1 MTDVIKLLSK
11 NVSNQIAS
19 GDVIQNPASILKE
32 ILENSIDADAK
43 NIKIILTNG
52 GKNRIH
58 IIDDGIGMSKNDAIK
73 SFERY
78 STSKLTKIEDLFK
91 ISTKGFRGEAL
102 SYISSVTQI
111 ELETREKTSDL
122 GIRLIIENGE
132 LKYKPLPIA
141 MNKGCSICIK
151 NIFYNIP
158 AKRKNLKS
166 SNLELKNIINEFYKI
181 VLSHKEI
188 NFYLENNKKL
198 LFNLNKS
205 SYKERIIQIYGEKL
219 KNKLIKIKKTTKL
232 VKIKGYI
239 THPNYNKNKKLG
251 QYLFLNK
258 RYITNKNIH
267 NAIIASYEGI
277 LNKKENPSYF
287 IFLSM
292 DYNKFNIN
300 INPSKT
306 KVNFFSDS
314 EIELCNN
321 ISSTIKESLGI
332 NNIYNYYY
340 NNKYFFPL
348 TEKSDLKVFNKK
360 YKQIKNLFK
369 NQSFYKN
376 ETKIHLYK
384 WIQIYNS
391 YLLGVIK
398 SGLLLVDQNRAHQ
411 RILYDF
417 FYKKKSKNLK
427 IDKKSFLKKIL
438 SKLNYLGFK
447 IFFLKKKILVQSF
460 SLGIKKTNLTKI
472 IEKIFENEKM
482 MNKKNII
489 YKYICKYFALKK
501 GKKISNLE
509 IKGLIKKLFVSNN
522 PYYSPFGEKILL
534 NVSKE
539 KMKKLFIK

>member
-58 IIDDGIGMSKNDAIK
+58 IIDDGIGMSKNDAIQ

-78 STSKLTKIEDLFK
+78 STSKLTKIEDLLK

-132 LKYKPLPIA
+132 LKYKPFPIA

-198 LFNLNKS
+198 LFNFKKS

-232 VKIKGYI
+232 VKIKGYL
-239 THPNYNKNKKLG
+239 THPNSSKKLG

-300 INPSKT
+300 PSKT
-306 KVNFFSDS
+306 KVNFFYDS

-321 ISSTIKESLGI
+321 ISSTIQESLGI

-360 YKQIKNLFK
+360 YKNLLK
-369 NQSFYKN
+369 KKSFYKN

-384 WIQIYNS
+384 WIQISNS
-391 YLLGVIK
+391 YLLGVGGRK

-417 FYKKKSKNLK
+417 FYKKKYKNIK
-427 IDKKSFLKKIL
+427 RDKKSFLKKIL

-447 IFFLKKKILVQSF
+447 IFVLKNKILVQSF
-460 SLGIKKTNLTKI
+460 SLGIKKTNLSKI
-472 IEKIFENEKM
+472 LEKIFENEKM
-482 MNKKNII
+482 INKKNI
-489 YKYICKYFALKK
+489 ICKYFALKK
-501 GKKISNLE
+501 GKQISNLE

-522 PYYSPFGEKILL
+522 PYYSPFGEKIIF
-534 NVSKE
+534 NFSKE
-539 KMKKLFIK
+539 KIKKLFIK

>member
-78 STSKLTKIEDLFK
+78 STSKLTKIEDLFN

-132 LKYKPLPIA
+132 LKYKPFPIA

-198 LFNLNKS
+198 LFNLKKS
-205 SYKERIIQIYGEKL
+205 SSKERIIKIYGESE
-219 KNKLIKIKKTTKL
+219 KLIKIKKTTKL
-232 VKIKGYI
+232 VKIKGYL
-239 THPNYNKNKKLG
+239 THPNYYKKLG

-300 INPSKT
+300 PSKT
-306 KVNFFSDS
+306 KVNFFY

-340 NNKYFFPL
+340 NNKSFFPL

-360 YKQIKNLFK
+360 YKQIKN
-369 NQSFYKN
+369 
-376 ETKIHLYK
+376 
-384 WIQIYNS
+384 
-391 YLLGVIK
+391 
-398 SGLLLVDQNRAHQ
+398 
-411 RILYDF
+411 F
-417 FYKKKSKNLK
+417 FKKKSN
-427 IDKKSFLKKIL
+427 
-438 SKLNYLGFK
+438 
-447 IFFLKKKILVQSF
+447 
-460 SLGIKKTNLTKI
+460 
-472 IEKIFENEKM
+472 
-482 MNKKNII
+482 
-489 YKYICKYFALKK
+489 
-501 GKKISNLE
+501 
-509 IKGLIKKLFVSNN
+509 
-522 PYYSPFGEKILL
+522 
-534 NVSKE
+534 
-539 KMKKLFIK
+539 

>member
-11 NVSNQIAS
+11 NVSNKIAS
-19 GDVIQNPASILKE
+19 GDVIHNPASILKE

-78 STSKLTKIEDLFK
+78 STSKLTKIEDLLNLY
-91 ISTKGFRGEAL
+91 TKGFRGEAL

-111 ELETREKTSDL
+111 ELETRDQTSDL

-198 LFNLNKS
+198 LFNLKKS
-205 SYKERIIQIYGEKL
+205 SYKERIIKIYGEKL
-219 KNKLIKIKKTTKL
+219 KKKLIKIKKTTKL
-232 VKIKGYI
+232 VKLKGYI
-239 THPNYNKNKKLG
+239 THPNYSKKLG

-300 INPSKT
+300 PSKT
-306 KVNFFSDS
+306 KVNFFY

-340 NNKYFFPL
+340 NNKYFFTL

-360 YKQIKNLFK
+360 YKKIKNLFK
-369 NQSFYKN
+369 NQS

-417 FYKKKSKNLK
+417 FYKKKSKNIK

-447 IFFLKKKILVQSF
+447 IFFFKKKILVQSL
-460 SLGIKKTNLTKI
+460 SLGIKKTNLSKI

-489 YKYICKYFALKK
+489 YKYICKYFSLKK
-501 GKKISNLE
+501 GKKIYNLE

-522 PYYSPFGEKILL
+522 PYYSPFGKKIIF
-534 NVSKE
+534 NFSKE
-539 KMKKLFIK
+539 KIKKLFIK

>member
-43 NIKIILTNG
+43 KIKIILTNG

-58 IIDDGIGMSKNDAIK
+58 ILDDGIGMSKNDAIK

-78 STSKLTKIEDLFK
+78 STSKLTKIEDLLK

-198 LFNLNKS
+198 LFNLKKS

-219 KNKLIKIKKTTKL
+219 KNKLIKIKKTTNL

-239 THPNYNKNKKLG
+239 THPNSSKKLG

-258 RYITNKNIH
+258 RYIKNQNIH

-292 DYNKFNIN
+292 DYKKFN

-306 KVNFFSDS
+306 KVNFFYDY

-340 NNKYFFPL
+340 NNKYCFPL
-348 TEKSDLKVFNKK
+348 TETSDLKVFNKK

-369 NQSFYKN
+369 TKSFYKN

-391 YLLGVIK
+391 YLLGGRK
-398 SGLLLVDQNRAHQ
+398 DGLLLVDQNRAHQ

-417 FYKKKSKNLK
+417 FYKKKYKNIK

-447 IFFLKKKILVQSF
+447 IFVLKNKILVQSL
-460 SLGIKKTNLTKI
+460 SLGIKKTNLSKI
-472 IEKIFENEKM
+472 IEKLFENEKM
-482 MNKKNII
+482 INKKNII
-489 YKYICKYFALKK
+489 YKYICKYFSLKK

-522 PYYSPFGEKILL
+522 PYYSPFGDKIIF
-534 NVSKE
+534 NFSKE
-539 KMKKLFIK
+539 KIKKLFIK

>member
-19 GDVIQNPASILKE
+19 GDVIHNPASILKE

-78 STSKLTKIEDLFK
+78 STSKLTKIEDLFH
-91 ISTKGFRGEAL
+91 IATKGFRGEAL

-188 NFYLENNKKL
+188 NFSLENNKKL
-198 LFNLNKS
+198 LFNFNKS
-205 SYKERIIQIYGEKL
+205 SSKERIIKIYGEKL

-239 THPNYNKNKKLG
+239 THPNSYKKLG

-277 LNKKENPSYF
+277 FNKKENPSYF

-300 INPSKT
+300 INPYKT
-306 KVNFFSDS
+306 KVNFFYDY

-340 NNKYFFPL
+340 NNKSFFTL
-348 TEKSDLKVFNKK
+348 TEKSDLKLKLKLKVFNKK

-376 ETKIHLYK
+376 ETKIHFYK

-417 FYKKKSKNLK
+417 FYKKKYKNIK
-427 IDKKSFLKKIL
+427 IDKKSFLKQIL
-438 SKLNYLGFK
+438 SKLNYLGFQ
-447 IFFLKKKILVQSF
+447 IFVLKNKILVQSF
-460 SLGIKKTNLTKI
+460 SLGIKKTNLSKI
-472 IEKIFENEKM
+472 IEKLFENEKM

-489 YKYICKYFALKK
+489 YKYICKYFSLKK

-522 PYYSPFGEKILL
+522 PYYTPFGKQILFNFYKEKI
-534 NVSKE
+534 
-539 KMKKLFIK
+539 IH

>member
-58 IIDDGIGMSKNDAIK
+58 ILDDGIGMSKNDAIK

-78 STSKLTKIEDLFK
+78 STSKLTKIEDLLK

-181 VLSHKEI
+181 VLSHKEM

-198 LFNLNKS
+198 LFNLKKS
-205 SYKERIIQIYGEKL
+205 SSKERIIKIYGEKL
-219 KNKLIKIKKTTKL
+219 KNKLIKIKKTTNL

-239 THPNYNKNKKLG
+239 THPNSSKKLG

-258 RYITNKNIH
+258 RYIKNKNIH

-287 IFLSM
+287 LFLSM
-292 DYNKFNIN
+292 DYKKFN

-306 KVNFFSDS
+306 KGNFFYDY

-340 NNKYFFPL
+340 NNKYCFPL
-348 TEKSDLKVFNKK
+348 TETSDLKVFNKK

-369 NQSFYKN
+369 TKSFYKN

-391 YLLGVIK
+391 YLLGVRK

-417 FYKKKSKNLK
+417 FYKKKYKNLK
-427 IDKKSFLKKIL
+427 IDKKSFLKQIL

-447 IFFLKKKILVQSF
+447 IFVLKNKILVQSL
-460 SLGIKKTNLTKI
+460 SLGIKKTNLSKI
-472 IEKIFENEKM
+472 IEKLFENEKM
-482 MNKKNII
+482 INKKNII
-489 YKYICKYFALKK
+489 YKYIWKYFSLKK

-522 PYYSPFGEKILL
+522 PYYSPFGEQIIF
-534 NVSKE
+534 NFSKE
-539 KMKKLFIK
+539 KIKKLFIK

>member
-19 GDVIQNPASILKE
+19 GDVIHNPASILKE

-58 IIDDGIGMSKNDAIK
+58 IIDDGIGMSKNDAIQ

-78 STSKLTKIEDLFK
+78 STSKLTKIEDLFQ

-122 GIRLIIENGE
+122 GIRLILENGE

-205 SYKERIIQIYGEKL
+205 SYKERIIKIYGEKL

-239 THPNYNKNKKLG
+239 THPNSSKKLG

-277 LNKKENPSYF
+277 FNKKENPSYF

-292 DYNKFNIN
+292 DSNKFNIN
-300 INPSKT
+300 INPYKT
-306 KVNFFSDS
+306 KVNFFYDY

-348 TEKSDLKVFNKK
+348 TEKSDLKLKVFNKK

-376 ETKIHLYK
+376 ETKIHFYK

-417 FYKKKSKNLK
+417 FYKKKYKNIK

-447 IFFLKKKILVQSF
+447 IFVLKNKILVQSF
-460 SLGIKKTNLTKI
+460 SLGIKKTNLSKI

-489 YKYICKYFALKK
+489 YKYICKYFSLKK

-522 PYYSPFGEKILL
+522 PYYSPFGKKIIFNFYKEKI
-534 NVSKE
+534 
-539 KMKKLFIK
+539 IH

>member
-19 GDVIQNPASILKE
+19 GDVIKNPASILKE

-52 GKNRIH
+52 GKDRIH

-78 STSKLTKIEDLFK
+78 STSKLTKIEDLLN

-102 SYISSVTQI
+102 SSISSVTQI

-132 LKYKPLPIA
+132 LKSKPLPIA

-205 SYKERIIQIYGEKL
+205 SSKERIIKIYGEKL

-239 THPNYNKNKKLG
+239 THPNYSKKLG

-287 IFLSM
+287 LFLSM
-292 DYNKFNIN
+292 DSNKF
-300 INPSKT
+300 NPSKT
-306 KVNFFSDS
+306 KVNFFYDS

-332 NNIYNYYY
+332 NNISNYYY
-340 NNKYFFPL
+340 NNKYFFTL
-348 TEKSDLKVFNKK
+348 TEKSYLKVFNKK

-398 SGLLLVDQNRAHQ
+398 YGLLLVDQNRAHQ

-460 SLGIKKTNLTKI
+460 SLGIKKTNISKI

-522 PYYSPFGEKILL
+522 PYYSPFGKKIILNFSLEKLKRIFL
-534 NVSKE
+534 N
-539 KMKKLFIK
+539 KK

>member
-19 GDVIQNPASILKE
+19 GDVIHNPASILKE

-78 STSKLTKIEDLFK
+78 STSKLTKIEDLLK
-91 ISTKGFRGEAL
+91 IYTKGFRGEAL

-111 ELETREKTSDL
+111 ELETRDQTSDL

-205 SYKERIIQIYGEKL
+205 SYKERIIKIYGEKL
-219 KNKLIKIKKTTKL
+219 KKKLIKIKKTTKL

-239 THPNYNKNKKLG
+239 THPNYYKKLG

-300 INPSKT
+300 PSKT
-306 KVNFFSDS
+306 KVNFFY

-348 TEKSDLKVFNKK
+348 TEKSYLKVFNKK

-369 NQSFYKN
+369 NQS

-427 IDKKSFLKKIL
+427 IEKKSFLKKIL
-438 SKLNYLGFK
+438 SQLNYLGFK
-447 IFFLKKKILVQSF
+447 IFFLKKKILVQSL
-460 SLGIKKTNLTKI
+460 SLGIKKTNLSKI

-489 YKYICKYFALKK
+489 YKYICKYFSLKK

-522 PYYSPFGEKILL
+522 PYYSPFGKKILF
-534 NVSKE
+534 NFSKE
-539 KMKKLFIK
+539 KIKKLFIK

>member
-1 MTDVIKLLSK
+1 
-11 NVSNQIAS
+11 
-19 GDVIQNPASILKE
+19 

-52 GKNRIH
+52 GKDRIH

-122 GIRLIIENGE
+122 GIRLIIKNGE

-205 SYKERIIQIYGEKL
+205 SYKERIIKIYGEKL

-239 THPNYNKNKKLG
+239 TNPKTNYSKKSG

-292 DYNKFNIN
+292 DYNKFN
-300 INPSKT
+300 PSKT
-306 KVNFFSDS
+306 KVNFFYNY

-321 ISSTIKESLGI
+321 ISSTIKKSLGI
-332 NNIYNYYY
+332 NNVYNYYY
-340 NNKYFFPL
+340 NNKSFFPL
-348 TEKSDLKVFNKK
+348 TVTRNLKVFNKK
-360 YKQIKNLFK
+360 YKQIKNFFK

-391 YLLGVIK
+391 YLLGV
-398 SGLLLVDQNRAHQ
+398 
-411 RILYDF
+411 
-417 FYKKKSKNLK
+417 
-427 IDKKSFLKKIL
+427 
-438 SKLNYLGFK
+438 
-447 IFFLKKKILVQSF
+447 
-460 SLGIKKTNLTKI
+460 
-472 IEKIFENEKM
+472 
-482 MNKKNII
+482 
-489 YKYICKYFALKK
+489 
-501 GKKISNLE
+501 
-509 IKGLIKKLFVSNN
+509 
-522 PYYSPFGEKILL
+522 
-534 NVSKE
+534 
-539 KMKKLFIK
+539 

>member
-58 IIDDGIGMSKNDAIK
+58 IIDDGIGMSQNDAIK

-78 STSKLTKIEDLFK
+78 STSKLTKIEDLLK

-239 THPNYNKNKKLG
+239 THPNYNKKLG

-306 KVNFFSDS
+306 KVNFFYDY

-447 IFFLKKKILVQSF
+447 IFVLKKKILVQSF

-489 YKYICKYFALKK
+489 YKYICKYFSLKK

>member
-78 STSKLTKIEDLFK
+78 STSKLTKIEDLFH

-158 AKRKNLKS
+158 AKSKNLKS

-205 SYKERIIQIYGEKL
+205 SYKERIIKIYGEKL

-239 THPNYNKNKKLG
+239 THPNSSKKLG

-277 LNKKENPSYF
+277 FNKKENPSYF

-300 INPSKT
+300 INPYKT
-306 KVNFFSDS
+306 KVNFFYDY

-348 TEKSDLKVFNKK
+348 TEKSDLKLKVFNKK
-360 YKQIKNLFK
+360 YKQIKNFFK

-376 ETKIHLYK
+376 ETKIHFYK

-398 SGLLLVDQNRAHQ
+398 YGLLLVDQNRAHQ

-417 FYKKKSKNLK
+417 FYKKKYKNIK
-427 IDKKSFLKKIL
+427 IDKKSFLNKIL

-447 IFFLKKKILVQSF
+447 IFVLKNKILVQSF
-460 SLGIKKTNLTKI
+460 SLGIKKTNLSKI
-472 IEKIFENEKM
+472 IEQIFENEKM
-482 MNKKNII
+482 MNKQNII
-489 YKYICKYFALKK
+489 YKYICKYFSLKK
-501 GKKISNLE
+501 GTKISNLE

-522 PYYSPFGEKILL
+522 PYYSPFGKQIIFNFYKEKI
-534 NVSKE
+534 K
-539 KMKKLFIK
+539 IIH

>member
-19 GDVIQNPASILKE
+19 GDVIHNPASILKE

-78 STSKLTKIEDLFK
+78 STSKLT
-91 ISTKGFRGEAL
+91 TKGFRGEAL

-111 ELETREKTSDL
+111 ELETRDKTSDL

-198 LFNLNKS
+198 LFNLKKS
-205 SYKERIIQIYGEKL
+205 SYKERIMKIYGEKF

-232 VKIKGYI
+232 VKIKGYL
-239 THPNYNKNKKLG
+239 THPNSSKKLG

-287 IFLSM
+287 LFLSM

-300 INPSKT
+300 PYKT
-306 KVNFFSDS
+306 KGNFFYDY
-314 EIELCNN
+314 EMELCNN

-417 FYKKKSKNLK
+417 FYKKKYKNLK
-427 IDKKSFLKKIL
+427 IEKKSFLKKIL

-447 IFFLKKKILVQSF
+447 IFVLKNKILVQSL
-460 SLGIKKTNLTKI
+460 SLGIKKTNLSKI

-489 YKYICKYFALKK
+489 YKYICKYFSLKK

-522 PYYSPFGEKILL
+522 PYYSPFGKKIIF
-534 NVSKE
+534 NFSKE

>member
-11 NVSNQIAS
+11 NVSNKIAS
-19 GDVIQNPASILKE
+19 GDVIHNPASILKE

-58 IIDDGIGMSKNDAIK
+58 IIDDGIGMSKKDAIK
-73 SFERY
+73 SFYRY
-78 STSKLTKIEDLFK
+78 STSKLTKIEDIFN

-111 ELETREKTSDL
+111 ELETREKTSYL

-158 AKRKNLKS
+158 AKRNNLKS

-198 LFNLNKS
+198 LFNLKKS
-205 SYKERIIQIYGEKL
+205 SSKERIIKIYGEKL
-219 KNKLIKIKKTTKL
+219 KNKLIKIKTTTKL

-239 THPNYNKNKKLG
+239 THPNSYKKLG

-277 LNKKENPSYF
+277 FNKKENPSYF

-292 DYNKFNIN
+292 DSNKFNIN
-300 INPSKT
+300 INPYKT
-306 KVNFFSDS
+306 KVNFFYDY

-348 TEKSDLKVFNKK
+348 TEKSDFKLKVFNKK

-369 NQSFYKN
+369 NQSFYKK
-376 ETKIHLYK
+376 ETKIHLSK

-391 YLLGVIK
+391 YFLGVIK

-417 FYKKKSKNLK
+417 FYKKKYKNIK
-427 IDKKSFLKKIL
+427 IDKQSVLNKIL

-447 IFFLKKKILVQSF
+447 IFVLKNKILVQSF
-460 SLGIKKTNLTKI
+460 SLGIKKTNLSKI
-472 IEKIFENEKM
+472 IEKIFSNEKM

-489 YKYICKYFALKK
+489 YKYICKYFSLKK
-501 GKKISNLE
+501 GKQISNLE

-522 PYYSPFGEKILL
+522 PYYSPFGKKILFNFYKEKI
-534 NVSKE
+534 
-539 KMKKLFIK
+539 IH

>member
-58 IIDDGIGMSKNDAIK
+58 IIDDGIGMSKNDAIQ

-132 LKYKPLPIA
+132 LKYKPFPIA

-239 THPNYNKNKKLG
+239 THPHYSNSKKLG

-300 INPSKT
+300 LNPSKT
-306 KVNFFSDS
+306 KVNFFYDS

-447 IFFLKKKILVQSF
+447 IFVLKKKILVQSF
-460 SLGIKKTNLTKI
+460 SLGIKKTNISKI
-472 IEKIFENEKM
+472 LEKIFENEKM
-482 MNKKNII
+482 KKNIL
-489 YKYICKYFALKK
+489 YKYICKYFSLKK

-539 KMKKLFIK
+539 KIKKLFIK